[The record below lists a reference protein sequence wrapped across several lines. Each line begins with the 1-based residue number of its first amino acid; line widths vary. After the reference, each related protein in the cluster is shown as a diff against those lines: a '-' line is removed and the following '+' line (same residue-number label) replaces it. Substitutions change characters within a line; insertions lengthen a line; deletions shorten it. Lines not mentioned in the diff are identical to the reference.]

1 VAAILIIPNK
11 GFTALNNRKGA
22 HINGGVNEMKDLF
35 ADEVNDFLPTSF
47 QRFWAGMSYH
57 PSAGARK
64 FSDHPNVKK
73 ISKIGFL
80 KCQENY

>member
-47 QRFWAGMSYH
+47 QRFWAGM
-57 PSAGARK
+57 RL
-64 FSDHPNVKK
+64 N
-73 ISKIGFL
+73 
-80 KCQENY
+80 